1 MTRSEIAV
9 EKHEQGYNCA
19 QSVVCTFADKLG
31 IDESLLYKMAEGFGG
46 GMGTGKG
53 VCGAMA
59 GVAMLSGLV
68 NSDGDIE
75 NAGGTKAISTRT
87 AGKLSKEF
95 AEKAGGLY
103 CKDIKSPVG
112 KEAPTSCAECIA
124 IATELAEEE
133 FFK

>member
-9 EKHEQGYNCA
+9 EKHKQGYNCA
-19 QSVVCTFADKLG
+19 QSVVCTFADKLNM
-31 IDESLLYKMAEGFGG
+31 DESLLYKMAEGFGG

-59 GVAMLSGLV
+59 GVAMISGLV

-75 NAGGTKAISTRT
+75 HAGGTKAISTRT
-87 AGKLSKEF
+87 AGLLSKEF

-103 CKDIKSPVG
+103 CKDIKSG
-112 KEAPTSCAECIA
+112 AGTGTPTSCSDCIA
-124 IATELAEEE
+124 IAAELAEQL
-133 FFK
+133 F

>member
-9 EKHEQGYNCA
+9 EKHNQGYNCA

-31 IDESLLYKMAEGFGG
+31 IEESLLYKMAEGFGA

-59 GVAMLSGLV
+59 GVAMISGLV
-68 NSDGDIE
+68 NSNGDIE
-75 NAGGTKAISTRT
+75 NAGATKAISTRT
-87 AGKLSKEF
+87 AGMLSKDFIERVG
-95 AEKAGGLY
+95 ALY
-103 CKDIKSPVG
+103 CRDIK
-112 KEAPTSCAECIA
+112 EAATTSCSDCIA
-124 IATELAEEE
+124 IAAELAEEA

>member
-9 EKHEQGYNCA
+9 KKHEQGYNCA

-31 IDESLLYKMAEGFGG
+31 MDESLLYKMAEGFGA
-46 GMGTGKG
+46 GMGTGMG
-53 VCGAMA
+53 VCGAMV
-59 GVAMLSGLV
+59 GVAMIAGLI

-75 NAGGTKAISTRT
+75 HPGGTKANSTRT
-87 AGKLSKEF
+87 AGALSKKF
-95 AEKAGGLY
+95 AERAGGLY
-103 CKDIKSPVG
+103 CRDIKSG
-112 KEAPTSCAECIA
+112 KGTSCSECIA